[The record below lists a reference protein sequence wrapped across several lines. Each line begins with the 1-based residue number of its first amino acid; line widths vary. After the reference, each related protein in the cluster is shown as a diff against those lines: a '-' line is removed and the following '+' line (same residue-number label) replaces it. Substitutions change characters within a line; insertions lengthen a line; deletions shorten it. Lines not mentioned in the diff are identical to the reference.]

1 MDIIK
6 WIKKN
11 NFKDIDGE
19 LSDQIDKL
27 SVLQTDKEKL
37 ISKIKSYK
45 TNLSSLKESLNIVN
59 GKISKANK
67 KALKSLKVLP
77 IISIGFDARSSTYIC
92 IVKYT
97 KSTKSFYLGN
107 ESKLKSQLQQF
118 YADDLTPK
126 RIEYI
131 KMQVKMIVSNV
142 ISDFINPRSKN
153 IFTSNPKL
161 NFKNVLEKFYESGL
175 WDHWKSV

>member
-45 TNLSSLKESLNIVN
+45 TNLRSLKESLDIVN

-67 KALKSLKVLP
+67 KALKS
-77 IISIGFDARSSTYIC
+77 
-92 IVKYT
+92 
-97 KSTKSFYLGN
+97 
-107 ESKLKSQLQQF
+107 
-118 YADDLTPK
+118 
-126 RIEYI
+126 
-131 KMQVKMIVSNV
+131 
-142 ISDFINPRSKN
+142 
-153 IFTSNPKL
+153 
-161 NFKNVLEKFYESGL
+161 
-175 WDHWKSV
+175 